1 MKTTKNSRDFKR
13 QSLTKRRKL
22 HSQTYS
28 ISHKQVFSKSHKLE
42 FSPLLS
48 TTHKAHSTKRTFY
61 YEFEEFNDCAY
72 IYLIL
77 AKSLGHLFLLQLINN
92 HDIPVTWIIDLRDT
106 FFAKALR
113 NPNSMQIF
121 YSLLRY
127 APYSGLS

>member
-1 MKTTKNSRDFKR
+1 MKTTKNSQDFKR

-28 ISHKQVFSKSHKLE
+28 ISHKQVFPKSHKLE
-42 FSPLLS
+42 FSPLLPA
-48 TTHKAHSTKRTFY
+48 THKAHSTKRTFY
-61 YEFEEFNDCAY
+61 YDFEEFNDCAY

-92 HDIPVTWIIDLRDT
+92 HDIPVTWIIDLRDE
-106 FFAKALR
+106 FFAKFLTT
-113 NPNSMQIF
+113 PHLLPIL
-121 YSLLRY
+121 YSLLGY